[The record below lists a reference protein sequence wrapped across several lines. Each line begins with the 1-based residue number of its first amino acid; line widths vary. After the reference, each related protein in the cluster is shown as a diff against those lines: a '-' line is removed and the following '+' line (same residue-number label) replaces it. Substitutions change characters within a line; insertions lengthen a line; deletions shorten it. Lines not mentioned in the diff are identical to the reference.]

1 MSIHPIGGQ
10 ILHNS
15 DRGGELLFRVVAEE
29 MWQMAA
35 LAKKPLTLLPAPNCS
50 NLCDS
55 FTQCVF
61 SACQVLVSQEV

>member
-29 MWQMAA
+29 VWQMAA
-35 LAKKPLTLLPAPNCS
+35 LAKKATNIASSSKLL
-50 NLCDS
+50 
-55 FTQCVF
+55 
-61 SACQVLVSQEV
+61 